1 MSATQQIVTRLR
13 EQRKGK
19 VPVVVKGRERSI
31 VFSRPTDLEMV
42 EVNRAGGYFS
52 DITSRF
58 VVDWE
63 GFIEDDLVGGRRHRQ
78 GRIRSRDLEGVDRRS
93 AHRCGIRSPTQSL
106 RRTGST
112 KNRRRAHRGVT
123 AWLEAQE
130 RALISPVFSQELP

>member
-63 GFIEDDLVGGRRHRQ
+63 GFIEDDLVGGGGTDKVAFDREIWKEWIADQLTLWQPIADAIIEAYRLHKESETRAQ
-78 GRIRSRDLEGVDRRS
+78 GE
-93 AHRCGIRSPTQSL
+93 
-106 RRTGST
+106 
-112 KNRRRAHRGVT
+112 
-123 AWLEAQE
+123 
-130 RALISPVFSQELP
+130 